1 MMLAATVAS
10 SRGAGAPAPPRAAVR
25 KAEAI
30 SSWHADKATGPMTPH
45 RHDDE
50 QRRGSQQEPAQGH
63 LDGRKPPQRELD
75 PQEAGAPDRGQ
86 KRQPGRG

>member
-25 KAEAI
+25 KAEAS

-50 QRRGSQQEPAQGH
+50 QHRGSQQ
-63 LDGRKPPQRELD
+63 
-75 PQEAGAPDRGQ
+75 
-86 KRQPGRG
+86 